1 MPTIKTYTL
10 NPTQVARLDK
20 LAEGNDF
27 WRSVREK
34 YAEYGS
40 LTQKQMDRLRD
51 ELGKDKLPK
60 LPSHDSSE
68 RVGVLN
74 KILRDNK
81 PVCRHCRELATVAV
95 GVIGVCAAHVTEQE
109 ASEAAYRAARV

>member
-40 LTQKQMDRLRD
+40 TD
-51 ELGKDKLPK
+51 PK
-60 LPSHDSSE
+60 ADGSSA
-68 RVGVLN
+68 R
-74 KILRDNK
+74 
-81 PVCRHCRELATVAV
+81 
-95 GVIGVCAAHVTEQE
+95 
-109 ASEAAYRAARV
+109 RAG

>member
-10 NPTQVARLDK
+10 NPQQTARLDR

-27 WRSVREK
+27 WRSIRDK

-68 RVGVLN
+68 RVGVIN

-95 GVIGVCAAHVTEQE
+95 GLIGVCAAHVETQE
-109 ASEAAYRAARV
+109 EAEAAYRAARV